1 MRVKMMMMIDVK
13 QIIGDLIGQ
22 TKFRHV
28 NMCFLSLGKPFV
40 HQQLSWKLRG
50 ILVWKFPSKL
60 HPLSGKNL
68 WWDVHQFE
76 MA

>member
-40 HQQLSWKLRG
+40 HQQ
-50 ILVWKFPSKL
+50 
-60 HPLSGKNL
+60 
-68 WWDVHQFE
+68 
-76 MA
+76 